1 MGDMVVMKMSV
12 AERIKTIRK
21 EKGLTQKQLAELTGL
36 LEPTIR
42 KYESGKVQPK
52 SENLN
57 KIANALGVHP
67 SQIDSR
73 LVWNDEY
80 DVKQL
85 AEDSVLWEAI
95 VRRYGEEPASTM
107 NDFLSLTDEGQQK
120 ASEYIDLLMQK
131 YKKE

>member
-1 MGDMVVMKMSV
+1 MSI

-21 EKGLTQKQLAELTGL
+21 EKGLTQKQLAELSGL

-120 ASEYIDLLMQK
+120 ASEYIDYLMQK
-131 YKKE
+131 HKKE

>member
-1 MGDMVVMKMSV
+1 MKKLSLNLLASTV
-12 AERIKTIRK
+12 TSHRK
-21 EKGLTQKQLAELTGL
+21 EKKLNQKQLAELTGL

-120 ASEYIDLLMQK
+120 ASEYIDYLMQK
-131 YKKE
+131 HKK

>member
-1 MGDMVVMKMSV
+1 MSV

>member
-1 MGDMVVMKMSV
+1 MSV

-57 KIANALGVHP
+57 KIASALCVHP

-120 ASEYIDLLMQK
+120 ASEYIDYLMQK